1 MRNCQDFFA
10 IYCVIVDFQ
19 NSPLSRADQITRGNI
34 ALTKKHRVFTASV
47 YRAKLTCGTTLCY
60 KGTLGIKMTTQQPFK
75 RIALIGRQRI
85 EGISETLETII
96 CFLEKQ
102 GYAVVLE
109 SLTAALL
116 PDSTLP
122 NVHKEQLNKVADL
135 IMVVGGDG
143 SLLGAA
149 RIGADQN
156 LPVLGINRG
165 TLGFLTD
172 IAPDDLNQILEVLS
186 GQYIS
191 EDRFL
196 LQARVQ
202 HDSQHEG
209 AMIAVN
215 DFVLLPGDKA
225 QMITFDLYIN
235 DYFAYNLRADGLIVA
250 TPTGSTA
257 YALSG
262 GGPILHPSL
271 DAIVLVPLCPHTL
284 SSRPIVVKSDS
295 NVRIHISDSNYTIPQ
310 ISHDGQRRIPVPIG
324 ADITVTR
331 HSNTFTLIHP
341 MNYNYFYTLSTKL
354 HWKG

>member
-1 MRNCQDFFA
+1 MK
-10 IYCVIVDFQ
+10 
-19 NSPLSRADQITRGNI
+19 
-34 ALTKKHRVFTASV
+34 TKE
-47 YRAKLTCGTTLCY
+47 
-60 KGTLGIKMTTQQPFK
+60 PFK

-96 CFLEKQ
+96 RFLEKH

-109 SLTAALL
+109 TLTAALL
-116 PDSTLP
+116 PDTHVPSV
-122 NVHKEQLNKVADL
+122 NKEKLSEVADL

-149 RIGADQN
+149 RIGAEQN

-172 IAPDDLNQILEVLS
+172 IAPDDLHLVHEVLS
-186 GQYIS
+186 GRYI
-191 EDRFL
+191 EEERFL
-196 LQARVQ
+196 LQAQVQ
-202 HDSQHEG
+202 HDSQHEV

-271 DAIVLVPLCPHTL
+271 EAIVLVPLCPHTL
-284 SSRPIVVKSDS
+284 SSRPIVVKNDSDI
-295 NVRIHISDSNYTIPQ
+295 RIHISDSNYTIPQ

-324 ADITVTR
+324 DDINVTK
-331 HSNTFTLIHP
+331 HTKTFRLIHP
-341 MNYNYFYTLSTKL
+341 VNYNYFHTLSTKL

>member
-1 MRNCQDFFA
+1 
-10 IYCVIVDFQ
+10 
-19 NSPLSRADQITRGNI
+19 
-34 ALTKKHRVFTASV
+34 
-47 YRAKLTCGTTLCY
+47 
-60 KGTLGIKMTTQQPFK
+60 MTTNNPSFK
-75 RIALIGRQRI
+75 RIALMGRQRV
-85 EGISETLETII
+85 EGISETLESVVG
-96 CFLEKQ
+96 FLQ
-102 GYAVVLE
+102 GHGYTVVLE

-116 PDSTLP
+116 PDSPLP
-122 NVHKEQLNKVADL
+122 SVHKENLKEMADL
-135 IMVVGGDG
+135 IIVVGGDG
-143 SLLGAA
+143 SFLGAA

-172 IAPDDLNQILEVLS
+172 IPPDDLHQVLEVLT
-186 GQYIS
+186 GDYL
-191 EDRFL
+191 EEERFL
-196 LQARVQ
+196 LQAQVQ
-202 HDSQHEG
+202 HDSQHEV

-235 DYFAYNLRADGLIVA
+235 GYFAYHLRADGLIVA

-262 GGPILHPSL
+262 GGPILHPNL

-295 NVRIHISDSNYTIPQ
+295 ELRIHIGSSNYTIPQ

-331 HSNTFTLIHP
+331 HAKSFRLIHP
-341 MNYNYFYTLSTKL
+341 KSYNYFHTLNTKL

>member
-1 MRNCQDFFA
+1 MYILILSMLWLEKFFNRS
-10 IYCVIVDFQ
+10 IYEVFTQLEV
-19 NSPLSRADQITRGNI
+19 RAT
-34 ALTKKHRVFTASV
+34 LTKLKQG
-47 YRAKLTCGTTLCY
+47 KLGAH
-60 KGTLGIKMTTQQPFK
+60 MTSHQPFK
-75 RIALIGRQRI
+75 RVALMGRQRI

-96 CFLEKQ
+96 RFLEKN
-102 GYAVVLE
+102 GYSVVLE
-109 SLTAALL
+109 NLTAALL
-116 PDSTLP
+116 PDSHLP
-122 NVHKEQLNKVADL
+122 NVQKENLHEKAD
-135 IMVVGGDG
+135 IIIVVGGDG

-149 RIGADQN
+149 RIGAEQN

-172 IAPDDLNQILEVLS
+172 IAPDDLQLVLEVLK
-186 GQYIS
+186 GNYLS
-191 EDRFL
+191 EERFI
-196 LQARVQ
+196 LQAQVE

-209 AMIAVN
+209 AIIAVN

-262 GGPILHPSL
+262 GGPILHPNL

-295 NVRIHISDSNYTIPQ
+295 NIRIHINDSNYTIPQ

-324 ADITVTR
+324 ANITVTR
-331 HSNTFTLIHP
+331 HSKTFTLIHP

>member
-1 MRNCQDFFA
+1 MMQTQEP
-10 IYCVIVDFQ
+10 FQ
-19 NSPLSRADQITRGNI
+19 
-34 ALTKKHRVFTASV
+34 
-47 YRAKLTCGTTLCY
+47 
-60 KGTLGIKMTTQQPFK
+60 
-75 RIALIGRQRI
+75 RIALMGRQRI

-96 CFLEKQ
+96 RFLQKH
-102 GYAVVLE
+102 GYSVVLE

-116 PDSTLP
+116 PETEVPSV
-122 NVHKEQLNKVADL
+122 NKEKLSEVADL

-149 RIGADQN
+149 RIGAEQD

-172 IAPDDLNQILEVLS
+172 IAPDDLHLVNEVLS
-186 GQYIS
+186 GHYI
-191 EDRFL
+191 EEERFL
-196 LQARVQ
+196 LQAQVQ
-202 HDSQHEG
+202 HDSQHE
-209 AMIAVN
+209 APMIAVN

-262 GGPILHPSL
+262 GGPILHPNL
-271 DAIVLVPLCPHTL
+271 EAIVLVPLCPHTL

-295 NVRIHISDSNYTIPQ
+295 QIRIHICDSNYTIPQ

-324 ADITVTR
+324 DDINVSR
-331 HSNTFTLIHP
+331 HNKKFRLIHP
-341 MNYNYFYTLSTKL
+341 VNYNYFHTLSTKL
-354 HWKG
+354 QWKG

>member
-1 MRNCQDFFA
+1 MKVQ
-10 IYCVIVDFQ
+10 
-19 NSPLSRADQITRGNI
+19 T
-34 ALTKKHRVFTASV
+34 
-47 YRAKLTCGTTLCY
+47 
-60 KGTLGIKMTTQQPFK
+60 PFN
-75 RIALIGRQRI
+75 RIALISRQRI
-85 EGISETLETII
+85 EGISETLDSII
-96 CFLEKQ
+96 RFLEQ
-102 GYAVVLE
+102 HNYTVVLE

-116 PDSTLP
+116 PDSHLP
-122 NVHKEQLNKVADL
+122 SVHKEQLHQMADL
-135 IMVVGGDG
+135 ILVVGGDG

-149 RIGADQN
+149 RIGAEQN

-172 IAPDDLNQILEVLS
+172 IAPDDLNLVLDVLQ
-186 GQYIS
+186 GNYLS
-191 EDRFL
+191 EERFL
-196 LQARVQ
+196 LEAQVQ
-202 HDSQHEG
+202 RDSQHES

-235 DYFAYNLRADGLIVA
+235 EYFAYNLRADGLIVS

-295 NVRIHISDSNYTIPQ
+295 TIRIHISDSNYTIPQ

-324 ADITVTR
+324 DDITVNR
-331 HSNTFTLIHP
+331 HSKTFRLIHP
-341 MNYNYFYTLSTKL
+341 LNYNYFNTLSTKL

>member
-1 MRNCQDFFA
+1 
-10 IYCVIVDFQ
+10 
-19 NSPLSRADQITRGNI
+19 
-34 ALTKKHRVFTASV
+34 
-47 YRAKLTCGTTLCY
+47 
-60 KGTLGIKMTTQQPFK
+60 MTTKTPPFQ
-75 RIALIGRQRI
+75 RIALMGRQRV
-85 EGISETLETII
+85 EGISETLESVVGY
-96 CFLEKQ
+96 LQ
-102 GYAVVLE
+102 GHGYAVVLE

-116 PDSTLP
+116 PDSPLP
-122 NVHKEQLNKVADL
+122 SVHKENLKAMADL
-135 IMVVGGDG
+135 IIVVGGDG
-143 SLLGAA
+143 SFLGAA
-149 RIGADQN
+149 RIGADQD

-172 IAPDDLNQILEVLS
+172 IPPDNLHQVLEVLQ
-186 GQYIS
+186 GDYL
-191 EDRFL
+191 EEERFL
-196 LQARVQ
+196 LQAQVQ
-202 HDSQHEG
+202 HDSQHEV

-235 DYFAYNLRADGLIVA
+235 GYFAYNLRADGLIVA

-262 GGPILHPSL
+262 GGPILHPNL

-295 NVRIHISDSNYTIPQ
+295 ELRIHISDSNYTIPQ

-331 HSNTFTLIHP
+331 HAKSFRLIHP
-341 MNYNYFYTLSTKL
+341 KSYNYFHTLNTKL

>member
-1 MRNCQDFFA
+1 
-10 IYCVIVDFQ
+10 
-19 NSPLSRADQITRGNI
+19 
-34 ALTKKHRVFTASV
+34 
-47 YRAKLTCGTTLCY
+47 
-60 KGTLGIKMTTQQPFK
+60 MTTQQPFK
-75 RIALIGRQRI
+75 RIALMGRQRI
-85 EGISETLETII
+85 EGISETLETIVR
-96 CFLEKQ
+96 FLEEHD
-102 GYAVVLE
+102 YAVVLE

-116 PDSTLP
+116 PDSHLTS
-122 NVHKEQLNKVADL
+122 VHKEKLNEHADL
-135 IMVVGGDG
+135 IIVVGGDG

-149 RIGADQN
+149 RIGSEQN

-172 IAPDDLNQILEVLS
+172 IPPDDLHQVLEVLS
-186 GQYIS
+186 GQYLQ
-191 EDRFL
+191 EERFL
-196 LQARVQ
+196 LEAQVE
-202 HDSQHEG
+202 HDSQHEV

-235 DYFAYNLRADGLIVA
+235 GYFAYNLRADGLIVA

-262 GGPILHPSL
+262 GGPILHPNL

-284 SSRPIVVKSDS
+284 SSRPIVIKSDS
-295 NVRIHISDSNYTIPQ
+295 DIRIHISDSNYTIPQ

-324 ADITVTR
+324 ADISVTR
-331 HSNTFTLIHP
+331 HAKTFRLIHP

>member
-1 MRNCQDFFA
+1 
-10 IYCVIVDFQ
+10 
-19 NSPLSRADQITRGNI
+19 
-34 ALTKKHRVFTASV
+34 
-47 YRAKLTCGTTLCY
+47 
-60 KGTLGIKMTTQQPFK
+60 MTTQQPFK
-75 RIALIGRQRI
+75 RIALMGRQRI
-85 EGISETLETII
+85 EGISETLEAII
-96 CFLEKQ
+96 CFLERHE
-102 GYAVVLE
+102 YSVVVE
-109 SLTAALL
+109 SLTSALL
-116 PDSTLP
+116 PENRLP
-122 NVHKEQLNKVADL
+122 SVQKEKLSENADL
-135 IMVVGGDG
+135 IIVVGGDG

-149 RIGADQN
+149 RIGAEQN

-172 IAPDDLNQILEVLS
+172 IAPDDLHLVLDVLQ
-186 GQYIS
+186 GNYIS
-191 EDRFL
+191 EERFTL
-196 LQARVQ
+196 EAQVQ
-202 HDSQHEG
+202 HDSQHEV

-271 DAIVLVPLCPHTL
+271 NAIVLVPLCPHTL

-295 NVRIHISDSNYTIPQ
+295 DIRIHINDSNYTTPQ

-324 ADITVTR
+324 ADISVTR
-331 HSNTFTLIHP
+331 HTKTFTLIHP
-341 MNYNYFYTLSTKL
+341 MNYNYFHTLSTKL